1 MSELSQIVLIL
12 VTFISLL
19 GLAFMCYQV
28 ASLRSKYADLDKN
41 NVEVIKKNLILE
53 YELGV
58 SKRSK
63 SKTKSKK

>member
-12 VTFISLL
+12 ITFISLL
-19 GLAFMCYQV
+19 GLAFMCYEV
-28 ASLRSKYADLDKN
+28 ASLKSKYAELDKN

-58 SKRSK
+58 SKKSK
-63 SKTKSKK
+63 SKK

>member
-19 GLAFMCYQV
+19 GLAFMCYLV

>member
-12 VTFISLL
+12 ITFISLL
-19 GLAFMCYQV
+19 GLAFMCYEV
-28 ASLRSKYADLDKN
+28 ASLRFKYAKLDKN

-58 SKRSK
+58 SKKSK
-63 SKTKSKK
+63 SKK

>member
-19 GLAFMCYQV
+19 GLAFMCYEV
-28 ASLRSKYADLDKN
+28 ASLKSKYAELDKN

-53 YELGV
+53 YELRV
-58 SKRSK
+58 SKKSK
-63 SKTKSKK
+63 SKK

>member
-19 GLAFMCYQV
+19 GLAFMCYEV
-28 ASLRSKYADLDKN
+28 ASLKSKYAELDKN

-58 SKRSK
+58 SKKSK
-63 SKTKSKK
+63 SKK

>member
-19 GLAFMCYQV
+19 GLAFMCYEY
-28 ASLRSKYADLDKN
+28 ASLRFKYTKLDKN

-58 SKRSK
+58 SKKSK
-63 SKTKSKK
+63 SKK